1 MVDEVRLP
9 EVKEPVVSLS
19 EEESRMLQRILR
31 ASRRDLRKI
40 EIKTEVKLPIVVI
53 TMFGLRPAEVEYKS
67 ALERDDDEWKEF
79 FAKHPP
85 LI

>member
-1 MVDEVRLP
+1 VAEETEKPTLL
-9 EVKEPVVSLS
+9 LS
-19 EEESRMLQRILR
+19 EEESTMTQRILR
-31 ASRRDLRKI
+31 SSRRDISRI
-40 EIKTEVKLPIVVI
+40 DIKTKAKLPVVVI

-67 ALERDDDEWKEF
+67 ALKRDDDEWKEF